1 MSDKVICNTCKG
13 AGRIDGLISQHDD
26 KTENVPCPNC
36 DGRGSFYQMTEQ
48 EERDYW
54 EDYW

>member
-1 MSDKVICNTCKG
+1 MSDKVICKTCKG
-13 AGRIDGLISQHDD
+13 DGRIDGLISQHDD

-36 DGRGSFYQMTEQ
+36 DGRDSFYQMTEQ